1 MQKYLLLIALIGLCT
16 PFFAQKAAQ
25 ADQLFSNGQ
34 YEKAYT
40 MYLSL
45 YKASPKNQLYCYR
58 LARCEQETG
67 KVEAAISHFLEA
79 GDRYPLKHFYLGELY
94 LCTYR
99 FAEARESYSR
109 YLDIIPE
116 THERYQA
123 TEQQMRLAEK
133 AEHFIARVED
143 IAVVDTVHFPLQ
155 DLAQYL
161 PLSKEQGTIEI
172 TDQYSVF
179 TNQRGDR
186 RFFSVVDS
194 LSQRTLLCSQQRL
207 LEDWSAP
214 DTLPAAV
221 NKFYKQAY
229 PFLMPD
235 GLTLYFA
242 AQSENGLGGWDMYMT
257 KYNPATGTYL
267 TPEMLGMPFNSFDDD
282 MLFYIDEHANLGY
295 FFSNRNVGLSEMM
308 RYTFIPSDTK
318 RILRDSTETFR
329 REFAQLHILRAVP
342 STDEKIDRE
351 PELEVAPITVAPV
364 EAEPSWRIVIND
376 SLVYTSLDAFKG
388 EEARSTAEQYL
399 DVMEQIE
406 EETADLQKNRQQYE
420 AAEDSSEKHA
430 LKPLI
435 LTLEKDIIR
444 LRREADKL
452 LKNLRVLELQ

>member
-1 MQKYLLLIALIGLCT
+1 MQKYLLLIATMCLCM

-34 YEKAYT
+34 YDKAYT
-40 MYLSL
+40 IYTSL

-58 LARCEQETG
+58 LARCEQELGQT
-67 KVEAAISHFLEA
+67 EAAITHFLEA

-99 FAEARESYSR
+99 FTEAKESYSR
-109 YLDIIPE
+109 YLDAIPE

-133 AEHFIARVED
+133 AEHVMARLED
-143 IAVVDTVHFPLQ
+143 IAIVDSISFAAQ
-155 DLAQYL
+155 DMAHYL
-161 PLSKEQGTIEI
+161 PLSKDQGTIEI
-172 TDQYSVF
+172 TDTYSVF

-194 LSQRTLLCSQQRL
+194 LSGRTLLCSQQRL
-207 LEDWSAP
+207 LEEWSAP
-214 DTLPAAV
+214 DTLPASV
-221 NKFYKQAY
+221 NKFYKLAY
-229 PFLMPD
+229 PFLMAD

-242 AQSENGLGGWDMYMT
+242 AQSENGLGGWDIYMT

-267 TPEMLGMPFNSFDDD
+267 TPEMLGMPFNSLDED
-282 MLFYIDEHANLGY
+282 MLFYIDEHANQGY
-295 FFSNRNVGLSEMM
+295 FFSNRNVSVSRMA

-318 RILRDSTETFR
+318 RLLRDSTDAYR
-329 REFAQLHILRAVP
+329 REFAQLHVLRHTPQA
-342 STDEKIDRE
+342 E
-351 PELEVAPITVAPV
+351 PADDQEQEVAETPAAIMTAV
-364 EAEPSWRIVIND
+364 AEPTWRIVIND
-376 SLVYTSLDAFKG
+376 SLVYTSLNDFKG

-399 DVMEQIE
+399 DVLEQIE

-420 AAEDSSEKHA
+420 EAEETSEKHA

-435 LTLEKDIIR
+435 LSLEKDIIR

-452 LKNLRVLELQ
+452 LRNLRVQELQ